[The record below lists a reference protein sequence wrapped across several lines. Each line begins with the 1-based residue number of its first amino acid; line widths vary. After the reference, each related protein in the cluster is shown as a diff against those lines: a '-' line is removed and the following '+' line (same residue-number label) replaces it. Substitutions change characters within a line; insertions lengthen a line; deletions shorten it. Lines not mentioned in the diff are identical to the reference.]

1 MLAEAGEGIG
11 NFLAQGLDRLGD
23 KLGPLLWQFMPTKRF
38 ERDDFARFLDLLPD
52 RFQHVLEPRHESFAD
67 AAFVELAR
75 ERGMAIA
82 YSDGDEYPLFD
93 EDTAPFRYARLRR
106 ARKGSRPGTRPP
118 ISIATPIWRAAGQ
131 RKGATSWIF
140 FISGAKV
147 RNPAAAKA
155 LIARLG

>member
-11 NFLAQGLDRLGD
+11 NFIAQGLDRLGD

-75 ERGMAIA
+75 ERGIAIA
-82 YSDGDEYPLFD
+82 YSDGAEYPLFD

-106 ARKGSRPGTRPP
+106 AGERLKAGYK
-118 ISIATPIWRAAGQ
+118 AADLERYADLARGWAADG
-131 RKGATSWIF
+131 RDVWVF

-147 RNPAAAKA
+147 RNPAAAQA